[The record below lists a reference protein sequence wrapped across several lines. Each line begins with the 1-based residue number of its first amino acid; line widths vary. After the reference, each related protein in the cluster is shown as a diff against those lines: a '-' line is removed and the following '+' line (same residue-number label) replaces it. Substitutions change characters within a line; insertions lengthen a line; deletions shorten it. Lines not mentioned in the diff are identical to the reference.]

1 MKTIR
6 CAAAAAACLFLFTG
20 CMFHDDTLSPQN
32 ARTKTCT
39 AQEAIPSGAVSLNT
53 DISVGDVTVSYGD
66 GQDVSVQASVKANHG
81 KTASGA
87 EELLGLT
94 EVALTQDGKILRVA
108 VRSSKTRTDM
118 WQWIKQNRPDTDY
131 SADLDITVPQSM
143 DSFVLY
149 TKVGD
154 IRLNAPHGVVTA
166 QADVGDVDA
175 ENPTFSGESLLK
187 ADVGNVTCAFT
198 GAQPGTGNLSIY
210 AGTGDIHLQAAD
222 GLVQSSTTHKQVT
235 GGAETTVFH
244 SGLTVSSDT
253 KVGSITGAVVVS

>member
-131 SADLDITVPQSM
+131 SADRSRHHRAAKHG
-143 DSFVLY
+143 FVRPIH
-149 TKVGD
+149 KGGRHPPERAAWGGD
-154 IRLNAPHGVVTA
+154 R
-166 QADVGDVDA
+166 
-175 ENPTFSGESLLK
+175 
-187 ADVGNVTCAFT
+187 
-198 GAQPGTGNLSIY
+198 
-210 AGTGDIHLQAAD
+210 AGGRGRCGCGKSH
-222 GLVQSSTTHKQVT
+222 
-235 GGAETTVFH
+235 VFR
-244 SGLTVSSDT
+244 
-253 KVGSITGAVVVS
+253 